1 MLGGLSAMLASC
13 VTHPIDLIKVRMQ
26 LAGEL
31 SSGSVR
37 TGAIRTM
44 IDISKKDGISG
55 LYKASYQF
63 QKNI

>member
-1 MLGGLSAMLASC
+1 MLASC

-31 SSGSVR
+31 SSGGAR

-44 IDISKKDGISG
+44 IDVSKKDGISG
-55 LYKASYQF
+55 LYKVSYQF
-63 QKNI
+63 QKISKYY

>member
-1 MLGGLSAMLASC
+1 VLGGLSAMLASC

-31 SSGSVR
+31 SSGSAR

-44 IDISKKDGISG
+44 IDVSKKDGISG

>member
-1 MLGGLSAMLASC
+1 VLGGLSAMLASC

-31 SSGSVR
+31 SSGSAR